1 MVAELPSLYRS
12 FMILGFAN
20 NKDYRDHIAVVKG
33 DECGKEDVLIRIHS
47 NCLTGDALYSL
58 R

>member
-1 MVAELPSLYRS
+1 
-12 FMILGFAN
+12 MILGFAN